1 MLSHEKTRTV
11 GQLQPEEP
19 NFRLE
24 RKPFLT
30 LDRKAL
36 SEPSLQSLAV
46 EIFALA
52 ESLENRL
59 GRFYYA
65 KSHRSTVMKAAKNV
79 R

>member
-1 MLSHEKTRTV
+1 MR
-11 GQLQPEEP
+11 
-19 NFRLE
+19 RLARSDSFNLKNQTSGWSE
-24 RKPFLT
+24 PFLT

-59 GRFYYA
+59 GRFYHA